1 MSAGLVNLG
10 SQTRAAAGLVRC
22 TCVEGKESRVQ
33 IPSSRPIL
41 FFGLPWHDCRARM
54 FTFARIVTLTL
65 VIAWPAAPARAADN
79 SMETVE
85 VTASR
90 EKMRRE
96 IQTFVHQ
103 VTRLEGEFVGRWQ
116 EFVCPMV
123 VGVSDAQAQFIQHR
137 LIEVQNTV
145 RKKQPKPGVECRPNL
160 FVIITDEV
168 DQVLA
173 DWKER
178 DPGMFRWKSRE
189 GVSRSGGTGPVRTWH
204 NAILAGADN
213 EAINQVSGLNQIT
226 TLDQVSTGSRV
237 NISKPGCPL
246 QGRIEAGCWE
256 HINAVV
262 VLVDARATGKV
273 NLAQLADF
281 ISVVSLSQIDLS
293 ADLGGIDSI
302 LRLFAQPR
310 PDVPPAGLTE
320 WDYAFLKGLY
330 RVSYSPVNQQR
341 DIAARMVRELAP
353 R

>member
-1 MSAGLVNLG
+1 
-10 SQTRAAAGLVRC
+10 
-22 TCVEGKESRVQ
+22 
-33 IPSSRPIL
+33 
-41 FFGLPWHDCRARM
+41 M
-54 FTFARIVTLTL
+54 FTLTRILSLALAFAWL
-65 VIAWPAAPARAADN
+65 AAPARAADN

-96 IQTFVHQ
+96 IQTFVHK
-103 VTRLEGEFVGRWQ
+103 VTRLEGEFVGRWG
-116 EFVCPMV
+116 EFVCPMA
-123 VGVSDAQAQFIQHR
+123 VGVSAAQVQFVQSRI
-137 LIEVQNTV
+137 IEVQNTV
-145 RKKQPKPGVECRPNL
+145 RKKKPKPDAKCQPNL
-160 FVIITDEV
+160 FVIITDDA
-168 DQVLA
+168 DQLLA

-204 NAILAGADN
+204 NAILTRSDGRAIN
-213 EAINQVSGLNQIT
+213 EASTLSGAGSSVNSQVT
-226 TLDQVSTGSRV
+226 TGSRI
-237 NISKPGCPL
+237 NISKPSCGM
-246 QGRIEAGCWE
+246 GSRIEAGCWE

-262 VLVDARATGKV
+262 VLVDIRATGKV
-273 NLAQLADF
+273 TLAQLADF

-310 PDVPPAGLTE
+310 PEVPPAGITE

-330 RVSYSPVNQQR
+330 RARYSPMNQQR
-341 DIAARMVRELAP
+341 DVAARMVRELAP